1 MHLTWRGLYGQILL
15 CSKAWKFSSP
25 ELDLL
30 DPLAND
36 GIMSAA
42 DSRYDLTMD
51 ALEPEITDVPGF
63 FVTVELYAGR

>member
-1 MHLTWRGLYGQILL
+1 MERIVWANPLVLQGVEII
-15 CSKAWKFSSP
+15 SSP